1 MKPSGLGPLSLAPQ
15 EPMGMLPVKVE
26 EDALW
31 GRGLTP
37 GPETARQCFRG
48 FPYQEAAGPRETLC
62 CLRELCRRWLR
73 PERRTKE
80 QILELL
86 VLEQF
91 LTVLPRE
98 IQAWVREWRPESGEE
113 AVTLVE
119 GLQRE
124 PGVPSQWVA
133 SERMEALTLPVDLR
147 PRGPSQE
154 EGARGLVPQPERSPI
169 VQEER
174 RAALQDSAQPI
185 SQVPALSKEECD
197 GDRGAAVTAGS
208 QGPVAFQDGPE
219 EELRQR
225 DGQKPGACGDP
236 SVQEE
241 GCVRAPWAGPPS
253 DAAPKLGAGDG
264 PWASGLRHWEQR
276 DATQVMLTGDPSESE
291 PKPAGGPEKA
301 ERHSAFS
308 GGAPGPDRRTPCKE
322 EPRRVL
328 GRRAELPVPRFVG
341 FPLAPHAPPG
351 KPHACPECGK
361 GFLKPAHFSRHLRSH
376 TGEKPYQCAECGK
389 SFGRNE
395 HLIRHQRTHLG
406 ERPFKLPKCRKSFL
420 WAAAHPLRHQTR
432 EKPYECCQCGKSF
445 YWREHLIRHQKTHT
459 GERPYG
465 CRECGKSFGRREHLI
480 RHQRTHAGEKL
491 FPRRPLWESYR
502 QGMELAVHPRG
513 LLAAGP
519 HGTGTCGK
527 SFVQGTPMGEGV

>member
-1 MKPSGLGPLSLAPQ
+1 RG
-15 EPMGMLPVKVE
+15 EPTGILPVKVE

-31 GRGLTP
+31 GRGLAP

-119 GLQRE
+119 GGRAD
-124 PGVPSQWVA
+124 PSFL
-133 SERMEALTLPVDLR
+133 SALSRPVR
-147 PRGPSQE
+147 
-154 EGARGLVPQPERSPI
+154 
-169 VQEER
+169 
-174 RAALQDSAQPI
+174 PI
-185 SQVPALSKEECD
+185 SRVPALSKEECD
-197 GDRGAAVTAGS
+197 GDRGMAATAGS
-208 QGPVAFQDGPE
+208 QVSTRPVRNAYPIFPLFMG
-219 EELRQR
+219 
-225 DGQKPGACGDP
+225 
-236 SVQEE
+236 V
-241 GCVRAPWAGPPS
+241 PP
-253 DAAPKLGAGDG
+253 P
-264 PWASGLRHWEQR
+264 P
-276 DATQVMLTGDPSESE
+276 
-291 PKPAGGPEKA
+291 
-301 ERHSAFS
+301 
-308 GGAPGPDRRTPCKE
+308 
-322 EPRRVL
+322 
-328 GRRAELPVPRFVG
+328 AELPVPRFVS
-341 FPLAPHAPPG
+341 FPLALDPHAPPG
-351 KPHACPECGK
+351 KPYACPECGK

-376 TGEKPYQCAECGK
+376 TGEKPYRCAECGK

-406 ERPFKLPKCRKSFL
+406 ERPFKFPKCRKSFL
-420 WAAAHPLRHQTR
+420 WAAHPLRHQTR

-502 QGMELAVHPRG
+502 QGAELAVHPRG

-519 HGTGTCGK
+519 LGAGACGK
-527 SFVQGTPMGEGV
+527 SFGLGQHRPAPVGEGV

>member
-15 EPMGMLPVKVE
+15 EPTGILPVKVE

-31 GRGLTP
+31 GRGLAP

-98 IQAWVREWRPESGEE
+98 IQAWVREWRPESGED

-119 GLQRE
+119 GLHRVLSTGPGE
-124 PGVPSQWVA
+124 PGRCPRGFLQIQFFLKSLNKPCSWSPSPVPQTDPPSAVRFPSLGWPGSRRLPRRFGARPDGGSQIDATGPFVKA
-133 SERMEALTLPVDLR
+133 GGSTPLNSGPSPLLQGRRTVEAGSGGGCGTPNHPPRPGSKEAPNGSSHFRSRLHLPPLPSRAARAAVPPPAADVSFPSPRQAPRPTLPPSRELGKDLGLPGR
-147 PRGPSQE
+147 GTGSRGP
-154 EGARGLVPQPERSPI
+154 GVAGTFGGHRIRLPGRVCH
-169 VQEER
+169 R
-174 RAALQDSAQPI
+174 RA
-185 SQVPALSKEECD
+185 
-197 GDRGAAVTAGS
+197 
-208 QGPVAFQDGPE
+208 
-219 EELRQR
+219 
-225 DGQKPGACGDP
+225 PG
-236 SVQEE
+236 
-241 GCVRAPWAGPPS
+241 
-253 DAAPKLGAGDG
+253 
-264 PWASGLRHWEQR
+264 
-276 DATQVMLTGDPSESE
+276 
-291 PKPAGGPEKA
+291 
-301 ERHSAFS
+301 
-308 GGAPGPDRRTPCKE
+308 KE
-322 EPRRVL
+322 EPGRAV
-328 GRRAELPVPRFVG
+328 GRRAELPVPRFVS
-341 FPLAPHAPPG
+341 FPLALDPHAPPG
-351 KPHACPECGK
+351 KPYACPECGK

-376 TGEKPYQCAECGK
+376 TGEKPYRCAECGK

-406 ERPFKLPKCRKSFL
+406 ERPFKFPKC
-420 WAAAHPLRHQTR
+420 
-432 EKPYECCQCGKSF
+432 CGKSF

-480 RHQRTHAGEKL
+480 RHQRTHAEPK
-491 FPRRPLWESYR
+491 
-502 QGMELAVHPRG
+502 
-513 LLAAGP
+513 GP
-519 HGTGTCGK
+519 GAQPST
-527 SFVQGTPMGEGV
+527 SP